1 MFKLTGIITGI
12 ALTASTIYALAPDS
26 AIDLKEEMQ
35 QSGIV
40 AAEEMLSRVQ
50 PNIDALLA
58 SAPTEELA
66 STVHP
71 APQDD
76 NSATDAANSGL
87 DSLQSALQQVLDNTG
102 ADLAATPIINEGR
115 QTVFFWKAFDN
126 KAQAEAFV
134 HYLQKKTGF
143 AYEVV
148 TENDGQRQRYQ
159 AALTVPADQSA
170 ATLLQTIE
178 TITGPAI
185 KRSAG

>member
-12 ALTASTIYALAPDS
+12 ALTASTIYALAPDT

-35 QSGIV
+35 QSGMV

-50 PNIDALLA
+50 PNIESLLA
-58 SAPTEELA
+58 PAPTEVV
-66 STVHP
+66 STDH
-71 APQDD
+71 
-76 NSATDAANSGL
+76 SAQQVEPTETETANTGL
-87 DSLQSALQQVLDNTG
+87 DSLQSALQQVLDNTE
-102 ADLAATPIINEGR
+102 ADLAATPIVNEGH

-148 TENDGQRQRYQ
+148 IENDGVRQRYQ
-159 AALTVPADQSA
+159 AALTVPADQSST
-170 ATLLQTIE
+170 TLLQTIE
-178 TITGPAI
+178 TITGPAV